1 MSFDPETT
9 NDKRQFQ
16 SIKARILLL
25 IIYLKKQSSLPY
37 LPTPT
42 PTSQQPISPH
52 HQNLDMSII
61 TQYTSATSSSI
72 VEYVDAVGN
81 APELMLMPEW
91 LNNIETKSH
100 DDIVAIISAL
110 SEREKVEMVVYMF
123 MQIKLTRP
131 GDYDAYRGDDEFSYN
146 EVALFN
152 YDSIIDA
159 VFNNDVAIYKQAP
172 ERSGKTKQM
181 FIDTLICVHRG
192 WCGMVGIGS
201 PKDNV
206 VGVHK
211 GLSDTRMEFKNYIE
225 QMYKKTNAAFVEVF
239 GNCIY
244 GPEFKFFDGK
254 DSSVTEK
261 DMHYVICSKYIPVF
275 SAMKPQP
282 VKTMMKVLRGIKESG
297 KAYFIQL
304 DEADSVI
311 RPVASTQSKKMALSI
326 ETMLGMRDNA
336 EVTCDC
342 GHVHVCGHVS
352 TETAAIGTYGGA
364 KKVMLLSA
372 TMNLPVEFFNVI
384 SDARP
389 KVMRPYTDLGIS
401 LIGGVNEHQSIVTAD
416 QLPYAADYFNAINPS
431 TMTGR
436 FEWFLKH
443 DISRQQSDAGTRAT
457 SSFWNAKPFMPIGAE
472 APGKFKTN
480 SSLLVQLTSMVN
492 GGNKGE
498 DDSEASAIA
507 NQKNILA
514 NMCGGM
520 DSMGII
526 RDGSLG
532 KDLGVV
538 NGSIFITF
546 FSGGAKIRI
555 VGSDPIDKS
564 VKEIIRDEKMYAK
577 IEDTIFDDPSHEDEA
592 VKVLQKFDDAE
603 EDVENAMK
611 FISWYYGLHRPVVV
625 ITFNKGQR
633 AVDMRD
639 RHHVISHMLMHA
651 PDTRGMDSLKQQ
663 AGRTKGSKGEFLKCN
678 FPSEFVPVIVCNK
691 SLTNCAIHEQ
701 LVFHNEVDVNGKRI
715 VPRGNLM
722 AIEESFVLDK
732 PNRKY
737 EPKKSDVIPDDADD
751 TYIPT
756 GSSRQECVFNIISY
770 IGRTLDTFTPRT
782 MSEMVVAQYNE
793 SGFDNV
799 HGELSQNIAYRIL
812 AQNAVRMGIVTNVS
826 RGVYKLV

>member
-1 MSFDPETT
+1 MYCISKTKIPL
-9 NDKRQFQ
+9 
-16 SIKARILLL
+16 SIITK
-25 IIYLKKQSSLPY
+25 
-37 LPTPT
+37 TPR
-42 PTSQQPISPH
+42 PP
-52 HQNLDMSII
+52 NLDMSVI
-61 TQYTSATSSSI
+61 TQYTSAASSSI

-81 APELMLMPEW
+81 APEIMLMPEW

-100 DDIVAIISAL
+100 EDIIDIITSL
-110 SEREKVEMVVYMF
+110 SDREKVEMVVYMF
-123 MQIKLTRP
+123 MQLKLNRP

-211 GLSDTRMEFKNYIE
+211 GLSDTRVEFKNYIE
-225 QMYKKTNAAFVEVF
+225 QMYKKTNAAFAEVF
-239 GNCIY
+239 GNFIY

-254 DSSVTEK
+254 KSAVSEK
-261 DMHYVICSKYIPVF
+261 DMHYVICNKYIPVF

-282 VKTMMKVLRGIKESG
+282 VKTMMKILRSIKESG

-311 RPVASTQSKKMALSI
+311 RPVASTLSKKMALSI

-342 GHVHVCGHVS
+342 GNVHVCSHVS

-401 LIGGVNEHQSIVTAD
+401 LIGGVNDHQSVVTAD
-416 QLPYAADYFNAINPS
+416 QLPYAADYFNATNPP

-443 DISRQQSDAGTRAT
+443 DISRKQTDDGTRAT
-457 SSFWNAKPFMPIGAE
+457 STFWNDKPFMPIGAE

-480 SSLLVQLTSMVN
+480 STLLVQLTSMVN

-498 DDSEASAIA
+498 DESEASAIA

-520 DSMGII
+520 DSMGIV

-532 KDLGVV
+532 KALGVV
-538 NGSIFITF
+538 NGTIFITF

-555 VGSDPIDKS
+555 AGSTLDDKS
-564 VKEIIRDEKMYAK
+564 VKEIIRDEKLYAK
-577 IEDTIFDDPSHEDEA
+577 IEDTIFDDPSHEGDA

-611 FISWYYGLHRPVVV
+611 FISWYYGLHRPMVV

-651 PDTRGMDSLKQQ
+651 PDARGMDSLKQQ

-678 FPSEFVPVIVCNK
+678 FSPEFVPIIVCNK
-691 SLTNCAIHEQ
+691 SLSNCAIHEQ
-701 LVFHNEVDVNGKRI
+701 LVFYNEVDVNGKRI
-715 VPRGNLM
+715 VPRGNLL

-737 EPKKSDVIPDDADD
+737 EPKKSDVIPDDADN
-751 TYIPT
+751 TYIPS

-770 IGRTLDTFTPRT
+770 IGRTLDTFTPKT
-782 MSEMVVAQYNE
+782 MSEMVVAQYIE
-793 SGFDNV
+793 SGFDSV
-799 HGELSQNIAYRIL
+799 YGELSQAIAYRIL
-812 AQNAVRMGIVTNVS
+812 AQNAVRMGIVTSVS

>member
-1 MSFDPETT
+1 MSLTT
-9 NDKRQFQ
+9 
-16 SIKARILLL
+16 
-25 IIYLKKQSSLPY
+25 
-37 LPTPT
+37 
-42 PTSQQPISPH
+42 H
-52 HQNLDMSII
+52 
-61 TQYTSATSSSI
+61 YTSAASSSV
-72 VEYVDAVGN
+72 VEYFDAMGN
-81 APELMLMPEW
+81 APELMMMPEW

-100 DDIVAIISAL
+100 DDIVTIISAL
-110 SEREKVEMVVYMF
+110 SEREKVEMALYMF

-181 FIDTLICVHRG
+181 FIDTLVCVHRG
-192 WCGMVGIGS
+192 WCGMIGIGS
-201 PKDNV
+201 PRDNV

-211 GLSDTRMEFKNYIE
+211 GLSDTRVEFKNYIE
-225 QMYKKTNAAFVEVF
+225 RMYKKTNEAFVEVF
-239 GNCIY
+239 GNFIY

-254 DSSVTEK
+254 ESAVTEK
-261 DMHYVICSKYIPVF
+261 DMHYIIGSKYIPVF

-311 RPVASTQSKKMALSI
+311 RPVASTQAKKMALSI

-336 EVTCDC
+336 EVTCEC
-342 GHVHVCGHVS
+342 GHTHVCGHVS

-372 TMNLPVEFFNVI
+372 TMNLPIEFFNVI
-384 SDARP
+384 DENRP
-389 KVMRPYTDLGIS
+389 TVMRPYTDLGIS
-401 LIGGVNEHQSIVTAD
+401 LIGGVNDHQSIVTSD
-416 QLPYAADYFNAINPS
+416 QLPYAAEYFSATNPS

-436 FEWFLKH
+436 FEWFLRH

-457 SSFWNAKPFMPIGAE
+457 SSFWNDKPFMPIGAE

-492 GGNKGE
+492 GGNKDE

-532 KDLGVV
+532 KALGVV

-564 VKEIIRDEKMYAK
+564 VREIIRDDKLYAK
-577 IEDTIFDDPSHEDEA
+577 IEDTIFDDPSREDES

-625 ITFNKGQR
+625 ITYNKGQR

-701 LVFHNEVDVNGKRI
+701 LVFHNEVDANGKRI
-715 VPRGNLM
+715 VPRGNLL

-737 EPKKSDVIPDDADD
+737 EPKKNTMIIEDGEERLHDFNIDDD
-751 TYIPT
+751 TYT
-756 GSSRQECVFNIISY
+756 LIISDGSEFVFTPENIVAFGAINMPGSTNVLKAVQKAWILAKFGIEITTDVVGKIRAANMRELPSLY
-770 IGRTLDTFTPRT
+770 ESGVMSRERIGRKYVYTFANQISFPYA
-782 MSEMVVAQYNE
+782 M
-793 SGFDNV
+793 
-799 HGELSQNIAYRIL
+799 
-812 AQNAVRMGIVTNVS
+812 
-826 RGVYKLV
+826 

>member
-1 MSFDPETT
+1 
-9 NDKRQFQ
+9 
-16 SIKARILLL
+16 
-25 IIYLKKQSSLPY
+25 
-37 LPTPT
+37 
-42 PTSQQPISPH
+42 
-52 HQNLDMSII
+52 MSIV
-61 TQYTSATSSSI
+61 TQYTDATSAM
-72 VEYVDAVGN
+72 EYFDAMEN
-81 APELMLMPEW
+81 APEIMLMPEW
-91 LNNIETKSH
+91 LNNIETKSPE
-100 DDIVAIISAL
+100 DIKDILKNL
-110 SEREKVEMVVYMF
+110 SEREKVEMIVYMF

-131 GDYDAYRGDDEFSYN
+131 GDYDAYKGDDEFSYN

-181 FIDTLICVHRG
+181 YIDTLICVHRG

-211 GLSDTRMEFKNYIE
+211 GLSDAREEFKNYLE
-225 QMYKKTNAAFVEVF
+225 KEYENTNAAFVEVF
-239 GNCIY
+239 GKYIY

-254 DSSVTEK
+254 VTAVTEK
-261 DMHYVICSKYIPVF
+261 YMDYIIDSKYIPVF

-282 VKTMMKVLRGIKESG
+282 VKTMMKVLRSIKESG
-297 KAYFIQL
+297 KEYFIQL

-311 RPVASTQSKKMALSI
+311 RPVASTQSKKMAVSI

-342 GHVHVCGHVS
+342 GHVHVCGHVPA
-352 TETAAIGTYGGA
+352 ETAAIGTYGGA

-384 SDARP
+384 SETRP
-389 KVMRPYTDLGIS
+389 KVMRPHSDLGIS
-401 LIGGVNEHQSIVTAD
+401 LIGGVNDHQAIVTDD
-416 QLPYAADYFNAINPS
+416 QLPYAADYFNATNPS

-436 FEWFLKH
+436 FKWFLDH
-443 DISRQQSDAGTRAT
+443 DISRHQSVDGTRAT

-480 SSLLVQLTSMVN
+480 ASLLVQLTSMVN
-492 GGNKGE
+492 GGTRDG
-498 DDSEASAIA
+498 DVSEAIASA

-514 NMCGGM
+514 NMCGGL
-520 DSMGII
+520 DSRDII

-532 KDLGVV
+532 KALGVV
-538 NGSIFITF
+538 IGSIFITF
-546 FSGGAKIRI
+546 FAGGAKIRI
-555 VGSDPIDKS
+555 VGSDPVDKS
-564 VKEIIRDEKMYAK
+564 VKEIIRDEKLYAK
-577 IEDTIFDDPSHEDEA
+577 IEDTIFDFPSHEDDA
-592 VKVLQKFDDAE
+592 VKVLQEFEDAE
-603 EDVENAMK
+603 EDVDNAMK

-678 FPSEFVPVIVCNK
+678 FPSEFKPVIVCNK

-701 LVFHNEVDVNGKRI
+701 LVFHNEVDANGKRI
-715 VPRGNLM
+715 VPRGNMM

-737 EPKKSDVIPDDADD
+737 EPKKRDVIPDDADN
-751 TYIPT
+751 TYIPS

-770 IGRTLDTFTPRT
+770 IGRTLDTFSPRT
-782 MSEMVVAQYNE
+782 MSIMVVTQYYE
-793 SGFDNV
+793 SEFDKV
-799 HGELSQNIAYRIL
+799 HGELSQTIANRIVS
-812 AQNAVRMGIVTNVS
+812 QNAVRMGIVTIVS

>member
-1 MSFDPETT
+1 MT

-16 SIKARILLL
+16 GIKARILLN
-25 IIYLKKQSSLPY
+25 IIYLKTKLSPLP
-37 LPTPT
+37 PNTNPA
-42 PTSQQPISPH
+42 SQQPTSSH

-61 TQYTSATSSSI
+61 TQYASATSSSP
-72 VEYVDAVGN
+72 VEYVDAIGD

-100 DDIVAIISAL
+100 DDIVTIISAL

-131 GDYDAYRGDDEFSYN
+131 GDYDAYKGDDEFSYN

-211 GLSDTRMEFKNYIE
+211 GLSDTRVEFKNYIE
-225 QMYKKTNAAFVEVF
+225 QMYKKTNAAFAEVF

-254 DSSVTEK
+254 EAAVTEK

-352 TETAAIGTYGGA
+352 TETATIGTYGGA

-372 TMNLPVEFFNVI
+372 TMNLPVEFFNII
-384 SDARP
+384 SDTRP

-401 LIGGVNEHQSIVTAD
+401 LIGGVNDHQSIVTAD
-416 QLPYAADYFNAINPS
+416 QLPYAADYFNATNPS

-443 DISRQQSDAGTRAT
+443 DISRQQSVAGTRAT

-564 VKEIIRDEKMYAK
+564 VKEIIRDEKLYAK

-592 VKVLQKFDDAE
+592 MKVLQKFDDAE

-701 LVFHNEVDVNGKRI
+701 LVFHNEVDANGKRI
-715 VPRGNLM
+715 VPRGNLL

-737 EPKKSDVIPDDADD
+737 EPKKSDVIPDDADN
-751 TYIPT
+751 TYIPS

-770 IGRTLDTFTPRT
+770 IGNTLDTFTPKS
-782 MSEMVVAQYNE
+782 MSEMIVAQYNE
-793 SGFDNV
+793 SGFGNV
-799 HGELSQNIAYRIL
+799 HGELSQNIAYRTL
-812 AQNAVRMGIVTNVS
+812 TQDAVRKNIITSVS

>member
-1 MSFDPETT
+1 
-9 NDKRQFQ
+9 
-16 SIKARILLL
+16 
-25 IIYLKKQSSLPY
+25 
-37 LPTPT
+37 
-42 PTSQQPISPH
+42 
-52 HQNLDMSII
+52 MSIV
-61 TQYTSATSSSI
+61 TQYTNATPAS
-72 VEYVDAVGN
+72 VMEYFDAMEN
-81 APELMLMPEW
+81 APEIMLMPEW

-100 DDIVAIISAL
+100 EDIVAIISEL
-110 SEREKVEMVVYMF
+110 PEREKIEMVVYMF

-211 GLSDTRMEFKNYIE
+211 GLSDTRVEFKNYIE
-225 QMYKKTNAAFVEVF
+225 QMYKKTNEAFAEVF

-254 DSSVTEK
+254 DSAVTEK

-282 VKTMMKVLRGIKESG
+282 VKTMMKVLRSIKESG

-311 RPVASTQSKKMALSI
+311 RPVASTQSKKMSLSI

-384 SDARP
+384 SETRP
-389 KVMRPYTDLGIS
+389 KVMRPHSDLGIS
-401 LIGGVNEHQSIVTAD
+401 LIGGVNDHQAIVTAD
-416 QLPYAADYFNAINPS
+416 QLSYAADYFNTTNPS
-431 TMTGR
+431 MMTGR

-492 GGNKGE
+492 GGTRNG
-498 DDSEASAIA
+498 DVSEEIATA

-538 NGSIFITF
+538 NGSFFITF

-564 VKEIIRDEKMYAK
+564 VKEIIRDEKLYAK
-577 IEDTIFDDPSHEDEA
+577 IEDTIFDDPSHEDDA

-651 PDTRGMDSLKQQ
+651 SDTRGMDSLKQQ

-678 FPSEFVPVIVCNK
+678 FPSEFKPVIVCNK
-691 SLTNCAIHEQ
+691 SLTNCVIHEQ
-701 LVFHNEVDVNGKRI
+701 LVFHNDVDVDGKRI
-715 VPRGNLM
+715 VPRGNMM
-722 AIEESFVLDK
+722 AIEKSFVLDK
-732 PNRKY
+732 TNRKY
-737 EPKKSDVIPDDADD
+737 EPKPLKMIVGDDD
-751 TYIPT
+751 TYIVAGT
-756 GSSRQECVFNIISY
+756 SRHQCIQNIIKHVGTTSRK
-770 IGRTLDTFTPRT
+770 GPWGPTELAK
-782 MSEMVVAQYNE
+782 VVVDIYNE
-793 SGFDNV
+793 YGFQNRFDN
-799 HGELSQNIAYRIL
+799 EITEAFAIRTI
-812 AQNAVRMGIVTNVS
+812 AQNGPRDGFIHKIS
-826 RGVYKLV
+826 RGVYEIII